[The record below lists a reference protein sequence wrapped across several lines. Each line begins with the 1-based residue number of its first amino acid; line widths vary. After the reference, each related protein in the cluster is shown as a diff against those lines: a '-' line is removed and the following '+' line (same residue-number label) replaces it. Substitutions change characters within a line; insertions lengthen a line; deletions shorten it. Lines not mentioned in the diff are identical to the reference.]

1 MKYLFQSVLILSLA
15 VFFSSCF
22 EITEEVNMK
31 SNGSG
36 DMLLTV
42 NMSQSK
48 DNLKNYMKMEE
59 VQGIKVPNQSEIEK
73 EIANVKRVLSK
84 VKGLTNVKIKSDFNE
99 FIFNVSGDFDN
110 VKTLNVAI
118 NKVASELNRSPFP
131 TIKKDNFDYSQ
142 GTFKRYFKYLKDLN
156 LTQEEYDGLN
166 FTARFI
172 MESAKY
178 ISVYRFDKP
187 VKRVS
192 NAKAQVAPSKKAVKM
207 ESNFAEILT
216 GKKTIENTITY

>member
-1 MKYLFQSVLILSLA
+1 
-15 VFFSSCF
+15 
-22 EITEEVNMK
+22 MK